1 MKETTIE
8 NCSVIL
14 FVITATGYMIAGIIA
29 GIMNLGFA
37 LMFMSLVL
45 GVLHGILACLV
56 EIIYKMEKIIKQK
69 G

>member
-1 MKETTIE
+1 MKETTFE